1 MQTEFTELL
10 RCVRCRGRLTVRPFA
25 EMSGGREVVEGV
37 LLCGCEASYPIVGSI
52 PRMLVDAYRMFPE
65 FVRRYSS
72 ELRLVPDED
81 LRSNGRFERMQTRTR
96 SSFGYQWTTFSEIA
110 TDYRDN
116 FLTYLHPATPETF
129 KGKLGLDVG
138 CGFGRHLCQA
148 EACGAEMV
156 GVDFSAAIE
165 SSHANTHHL
174 PNVRLVQA
182 DIYALPFE
190 SSVFDFVY
198 SVGVL
203 HHLPDPTRGLRAVT
217 PLVKAGGEAFIWV
230 YSKERRV
237 TNFLLELGR
246 TVTSRM
252 PHRIVKAVS
261 FIGAGVDQ
269 CAFVTPYR
277 WSRRNRRLGGIAERF
292 TPPRIKMYS
301 RYPFQ
306 VLYADWFDRLAAPI
320 RFYYTAGEVEE
331 MMRAA
336 GLSDV
341 QVSPTGLYGF
351 RGRGVRCQQA

>member
-1 MQTEFTELL
+1 MQTKFAELL
-10 RCVRCRGRLTVRPFA
+10 RCVRCRGRLTIRPFT
-25 EMSGGREVVEGV
+25 ETSGGREVVEGV
-37 LLCGCEASYPIVGSI
+37 LVCGCEASYPIVGSI
-52 PRMLVDAYRMFPE
+52 PRMLVGAYRMFPD
-65 FVRRYSS
+65 FVGRYRS
-72 ELRLVPDED
+72 ELHLVPDEE
-81 LRSNGRFERMQTRTR
+81 LRSNGQFERMQTRTR

-148 EACGAEMV
+148 AACGAEMV

-165 SSHANTHHL
+165 SSHANTKHL
-174 PNVRLVQA
+174 PNVWLAQA

-190 SSVFDFVY
+190 SSTFDFVY

-203 HHLPDPTRGLRAVT
+203 HHLPDPSRGLQEVT
-217 PLVKAGGEAFIWV
+217 PLVKRGGSAFIWV

-246 TVTSRM
+246 AVTSRM
-252 PHRIVKAVS
+252 PHRIVKALS
-261 FIGAGVDQ
+261 FMGAAVDQ
-269 CAFVTPYR
+269 CAFVAPYR
-277 WSRRNRRLGGIAERF
+277 CARRMRGVQGVAERF
-292 TPPRIKMYS
+292 TPPRIKLYS

-320 RFYYTAGEVEE
+320 RFYYTGKEVEG
-331 MMRAA
+331 MLRAA

-341 QVSPTGLYGF
+341 DVSPTGFYGW
-351 RGRGVRCQQA
+351 RGRGVRF